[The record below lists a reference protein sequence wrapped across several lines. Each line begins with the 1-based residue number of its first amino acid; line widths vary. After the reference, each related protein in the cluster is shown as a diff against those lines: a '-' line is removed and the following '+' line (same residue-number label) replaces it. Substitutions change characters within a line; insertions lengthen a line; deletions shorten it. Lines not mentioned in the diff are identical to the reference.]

1 MASSASERKGVF
13 EPGKQEQHMSVTYV
27 QNKAE
32 EALEDPIAGSQASAK
47 IKSLDELAEIIEH
60 LKENGRCVVQCHG
73 VFDLVHPGHIRHF
86 EAAKRKGDVLVVTV
100 TKDEYVN
107 KGPGRPV
114 FNHRLRAE
122 SVAALQVVD
131 YVAINEWPT
140 AAPTIRKLR
149 PNFFAKG
156 SEYTDRKSDI
166 TGNISDEEQAALD
179 VEARLYFTEEP
190 TLSSTKLLNAYF
202 DALSKEAEDYL
213 RTFRQEYSAE
223 KVIEALRAV
232 HDKRVLVVGDTII
245 DEYHFCD
252 VLGKS
257 SKSHAIN
264 ARFQR
269 AEAHAGGAL
278 AVANQVASFCDK
290 VHVVTC
296 LGGEDSWHQFVSTSL
311 KPNISTKLFVRS
323 DAPTVVK
330 RRFTDL
336 HRFTTLFELTFLNEH
351 PLPEKTEDQFA
362 VYLERIVE
370 DYDLV
375 IVGDFGHGLLGP
387 RTIDILQKRAPYLA
401 MNVQTNSANMGY
413 NPVTKYRRADYACV
427 HENELRLANHDQF
440 GPLRDL
446 MEHTANSLNAGTLV
460 VTQASEGSTV
470 FQRGS
475 GFAHTPIFSTRVI
488 DPLGAGDAYLAVTA
502 PCAASGYAPE
512 LIGFIGNCV
521 GGLKVASLGNRE
533 SVEPVPLFKFITAL
547 LK

>member
-1 MASSASERKGVF
+1 MELT
-13 EPGKQEQHMSVTYV
+13 P
-27 QNKAE
+27 
-32 EALEDPIAGSQASAK
+32 EDPAPRGAAAAK
-47 IKSLDELAEIIEH
+47 IKKLDELAEIIRG
-60 LKENGRCVVQCHG
+60 LRASGKCVVQCHG
-73 VFDLVHPGHIRHF
+73 VFDLVHPGHVRHF
-86 EAAKRKGDVLVVTV
+86 EAAKSQGDVLVVTV
-100 TKDEYVN
+100 TRDEYVN

-131 YVAINEWPT
+131 YVAINEWAT

-156 SEYTDRKSDI
+156 SEYADRKSDVS
-166 TGNISDEEQAALD
+166 GHISEEEQAVLE

-190 TLSSTKLLNAYF
+190 TMSSTKLLNSYF
-202 DALSKEAEDYL
+202 DALSEEAESYL
-213 RTFRQEYSAE
+213 RAFRREYGPE
-223 KVIEALRAV
+223 KVIDALRNV

-269 AEAHAGGAL
+269 AEAHAGGIL
-278 AVANQVASFCDK
+278 AVANQVASFCDN

-296 LGGEDSWHQFVSTSL
+296 LGNEDSWHHFVATSL
-311 KPNISTKLFVRS
+311 KPNISTKLFVRP
-323 DAPTVVK
+323 DAPTIVK
-330 RRFTDL
+330 RRFTDM
-336 HRFTTLFELTFLNEH
+336 HRLTNLFELTFLNEH
-351 PLPEKTEDQFA
+351 PLPEKTESQLGS
-362 VYLERIVE
+362 YLGRIAQ

-375 IVGDFGHGLLGP
+375 IVADFGHGFLG
-387 RTIDILQKRAPYLA
+387 RRAIDILQERARYLA
-401 MNVQTNSANMGY
+401 VNVQTNSANMGY
-413 NPVTKYRRADYACV
+413 NPVTKYRRADYVCV

-446 MEHTANSLNAGTLV
+446 IERAASSLSAGTVV
-460 VTQASEGSTV
+460 VTQAGEGSTV
-470 FQRGS
+470 YQPDS
-475 GFAHTPIFSTRVI
+475 GFAHTPIFSTRVV

-502 PCAASGYAPE
+502 PCAASGYPPE

-521 GGLKVASLGNRE
+521 GGLKVATLGNRE
-533 SVEPVPLFKFITAL
+533 CVEPVPLFKFITTL
-547 LK
+547 VK